1 MTSLIY
7 KGSKD
12 ESISIMGLE
21 QNSKYFKHRL
31 PEDGVMISDSFA
43 EKYGVKREI
52 PYNYRMNIPVKSIV
66 SV

>member
-1 MTSLIY
+1 
-7 KGSKD
+7 
-12 ESISIMGLE
+12 MGLE

-43 EKYGVKREI
+43 EKYGVKKGETL
-52 PYNYRMNIPVKSIV
+52 YNCRMNIPVKSIV